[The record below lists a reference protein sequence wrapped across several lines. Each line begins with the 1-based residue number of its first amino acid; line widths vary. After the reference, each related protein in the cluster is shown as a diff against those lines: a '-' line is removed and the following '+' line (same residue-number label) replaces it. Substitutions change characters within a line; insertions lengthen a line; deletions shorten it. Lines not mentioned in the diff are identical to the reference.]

1 MSSIPPPINPED
13 KSKQWIETHRLEKD
27 RKAKD
32 ETPPEPSPSKVYV
45 LLHFIIKKVFP
56 FLASEEKKAAP
67 LDVTRLTEDLTSI
80 KKILESLKNEDLSHN
95 PQLAVQLSDRWHRL
109 VEDFNTNKVE
119 YVAKVPRIVQDLE
132 SFFKKVNSYPPNE
145 DLNLGY
151 YLKEYVGKEWLPF
164 PFMDILHQLHEEKKT
179 LEEWIQLLDD
189 IISSF

>member
-1 MSSIPPPINPED
+1 MSSIPPPVNPED
-13 KSKQWIETHRLEKD
+13 KSKHWIETHRLEKD
-27 RKAKD
+27 RKGKEEA
-32 ETPPEPSPSKVYV
+32 PPEPSPSKVYV

-67 LDVTRLTEDLTSI
+67 LDVTQLTEELTSI
-80 KKILESLKNEDLSHN
+80 KKIFESLKREDLSHN

-132 SFFKKVNSYPPNE
+132 SFFNKVNSYPPKE

-164 PFMDILHQLHEEKKT
+164 PFMDILHQLHEEKQT
-179 LEEWIQLLDD
+179 LEEWIQLLDK
-189 IISSF
+189 IISAL